1 MELFQKYYLP
11 WHFPFRKEL
20 AGILVILVIFLVFP
34 YLIRTIDVTAA
45 AIDPGIFSAIILA
58 VSAILIFKA
67 VTWWILTAIWP
78 VFAEYSNE
86 HFERNFKSL
95 LPWQKV
101 IIYLGFYL
109 LVLFAFVGALAAIL

>member
-1 MELFQKYYLP
+1 MELSQKYYLP

-20 AGILVILVIFLVFP
+20 AGILVILVIFLIFP
-34 YLIRTIDVTAA
+34 YFIRSIDVTAA

-78 VFAEYSNE
+78 VFAEYSSE

-95 LPWQKV
+95 LSWQKV

-109 LVLFAFVGALAAIL
+109 LLVFAFVATLAAVI